1 MPTYKAKND
10 PIRVRNWLRRAR
22 VKPGDVLRLTTMH
35 LVGGSPQVIA
45 RWDGKES
52 AGEHTDEDL
61 AEDIVSACQDHCDQ
75 SSRGKGEYSLDLVR
89 TVKGEEQVRVSFEIR
104 CVAAEYDE
112 DEHGGLDA
120 SPEGQVLQQ
129 MRHAEVL
136 MRMSVKGPM
145 MAIEALGMSL
155 REAHARIREL
165 EKERAAGLDRE
176 IAVLELAA
184 ELQAQQREMD
194 AEPRESLTDA
204 LIKSAVGDLG
214 PHLPKLLMGALNS

>member
-10 PIRVRNWLRRAR
+10 PIRVRNWLRRAKVR
-22 VKPGDVLRLTTMH
+22 QGDFLRLSTMQ
-35 LVGGSPQVIA
+35 LVGGAAQVIGL
-45 RWDGKES
+45 WDGRES
-52 AGEHTDEDL
+52 AGEHTDEEL
-61 AEDIVSACQDHCDQ
+61 AEDIISACQDHCDQ
-75 SSRGKGEYSLDLVR
+75 SSRGKGEYNLELVR
-89 TVKGEEQVRVSFEIR
+89 NVKGVEQVRVSFEIR
-104 CVAAEYDE
+104 CIAAEYDGD
-112 DEHGGLDA
+112 DEHGLDA

-165 EKERAAGLDRE
+165 EKERAAMLDRE

-184 ELQAQQREMD
+184 ELQATQREMES
-194 AEPRESLTDA
+194 EPKESLTDA
-204 LIKSAVGDLG
+204 IIKSAVGDLA
-214 PHLPKLLMGALNS
+214 PHLPKLLMGLSQ

>member
-10 PIRVRNWLRRAR
+10 PIRVRNWIRRAR
-22 VKPGDVLRLTTMH
+22 VRPGDVLRLSTLQ
-35 LVGGSPQVIA
+35 LVAGTPQVIGI
-45 RWDGKES
+45 WDGRES
-52 AGEHTDEDL
+52 AGEFTDEAL
-61 AEDIVSACQDHCDQ
+61 AEDIVNACQDHCDQ
-75 SSRGKGEYSLDLVR
+75 SSRGRGEYNLELVR

-104 CVAAEYDE
+104 CVAAEYDA
-112 DEHGGLDA
+112 DDDNALDA

-165 EKERAAGLDRE
+165 EKERAAMLDRE

-184 ELQAQQREMD
+184 ELQAQQREIE
-194 AEPRESLTDA
+194 AAPQESLTDSI
-204 LIKSAVGDLG
+204 IKSAVGDLA
-214 PHLPKLLMGALNS
+214 PHLPKLLMGMSQ